1 MYRWSEQKERKHDRP
16 GAQRLASCS
25 LDRAGQVDCE
35 EDRWELNMEAT
46 RLTPAGTVGNGLARS
61 TWSSVS
67 SGVRA
72 ALSAASGSV
81 RNVSERTITLSEPPL
96 AEAETS
102 SPRLFTTRP
111 SQRIGDPNIL
121 CLTCGIPDSVL
132 AVSTKT
138 GRCVDCELGF
148 ELWLVNRKQ
157 FRKMLK
163 CMGMPK

>member
-1 MYRWSEQKERKHDRP
+1 MDS
-16 GAQRLASCS
+16 
-25 LDRAGQVDCE
+25 E

-46 RLTPAGTVGNGLARS
+46 RLMLAGSVERGLARS
-61 TWSSVS
+61 IWSSVS
-67 SGVRA
+67 IGVRDII
-72 ALSAASGSV
+72 SVVNGSV

-96 AEAETS
+96 AGAETS

-111 SQRIGDPNIL
+111 PQRIGDPNIL
-121 CLTCGIPDSVL
+121 CMTCGSPDSVL

-138 GRCVDCELGF
+138 GRCVDCELEF

-157 FRKMLK
+157 FRKMLR